1 MLDDDRRVERAAPLD
16 EVVQQ
21 SWQDD
26 LRNFEQEVDILGE
39 SGATAKHERQSADE
53 RIANRSGV
61 ERLGQRFDGP
71 YGIAWQ
77 EVGVNVHDVL

>member
-1 MLDDDRRVERAAPLD
+1 MTTGGSS
-16 EVVQQ
+16 VQPH
-21 SWQDD
+21 SMRSSSSPEDD

-39 SGATAKHERQSADE
+39 SGTTAKHDRLSADE

-77 EVGVNVHDVL
+77 EVGVNLHDVL